1 MTTLVE
7 RAHEIQATTAPSST
21 SATSATSK
29 AMVKAKFDDLWPQA
43 VLALGLSLTVA
54 WTAGLVWLLYLVVC
68 A

>member
-7 RAHEIQATTAPSST
+7 QAHEIQATTAPSST
-21 SATSATSK
+21 SATSE

-54 WTAGLVWLLYLVVC
+54 WTAGLVWLLYLVVRT
-68 A
+68 

>member
-7 RAHEIQATTAPSST
+7 RAHEIQATTAPVSS
-21 SATSATSK
+21 ASATSK
-29 AMVKAKFDDLWPQA
+29 AMVKAKFADLWPQA
-43 VLALGLSLTVA
+43 VLALGVSLTVV

>member
-21 SATSATSK
+21 SATFK

-54 WTAGLVWLLYLVVC
+54 WTAGLVWLLYLVAC